1 MKKIKSLNE
10 YFSQTLTGDS
20 FNSSDGVFKVNYKA
34 YSDLSLAVGRD
45 EDPSRFIKDSV
56 FQIGDLVKG
65 NVKGKKSKIK
75 GEVIESSKS
84 TDGKSYII
92 KIQSFK
98 NKKTYALIP
107 GSIEF
112 IEDRGHTGDITRMA
126 ISSRDKNAQNLR
138 YSSGNIVWGSFEGKE
153 EYGTPIEEDT
163 MNAPMGTGWRV
174 KFIDELS
181 DNKILDSFVIDD
193 SNSTIL
199 SAKPNLV
206 DDIKNKLKA
215 IESILEEIGG
225 LTFTTCPKT
234 VHLCIDNIHD
244 MILNIKAD
252 FTCIENKIKIHREK
266 WLNSYRSLGIVRE
279 LKLLSLHSKLLD
291 NRYDMLIKTLALAK
305 VEHIK
310 NV

>member
-215 IESILEEIGG
+215 IESYCFFNFHPELSDVDTDIKSLLGVIFLE
-225 LTFTTCPKT
+225 
-234 VHLCIDNIHD
+234 
-244 MILNIKAD
+244 
-252 FTCIENKIKIHREK
+252 
-266 WLNSYRSLGIVRE
+266 
-279 LKLLSLHSKLLD
+279 
-291 NRYDMLIKTLALAK
+291 
-305 VEHIK
+305 IK
-310 NV
+310 NEASSKKYLIQIIPVLTGKSYGEIKDNHLDEATKMIQKFLE

>member
-112 IEDRGHTGDITRMA
+112 IADRGHTGDITRMA

-206 DDIKNKLKA
+206 DDVKNKLKA
-215 IESILEEIGG
+215 IESYCFFNFHPELSDVATDIKSLLGVIFLE
-225 LTFTTCPKT
+225 
-234 VHLCIDNIHD
+234 
-244 MILNIKAD
+244 
-252 FTCIENKIKIHREK
+252 
-266 WLNSYRSLGIVRE
+266 
-279 LKLLSLHSKLLD
+279 
-291 NRYDMLIKTLALAK
+291 
-305 VEHIK
+305 IK
-310 NV
+310 NEASSKKYLIQIIPVLTGKSYGEIKDNHLDEATKMIQKFLE